1 MNYEAILNTLQEIE
15 GHLDDAYYSLPEW
28 NGNLDGRSYIDSARN
43 DLYNLKDEVERKI
56 LDEKKD
62 YDELYNVEKKNN

>member
-1 MNYEAILNTLQEIE
+1 MNYEAILEMLE
-15 GHLDDAYYSLPEW
+15 
-28 NGNLDGRSYIDSARN
+28 
-43 DLYNLKDEVERKI
+43 DEVERKI